1 MTQRKRRLKVQAR
14 SSKTKRDLG
23 YPFDQQWVA
32 DPSSRRA
39 VDAHHPLFRPW
50 FPEITDDDIK
60 DLELNAQLAIPQA
73 KRGQVMLGL
82 DVAFDVL
89 TVYMHEA
96 GRPPPHEMR
105 NRMTS
110 VRNDLHKILK
120 RLGVKPELLDMK
132 TWHPSALDLN
142 PNIMSELVDGAND
155 DRDLVYSCIRAMGAL
170 ADIADEARRKA
181 EYRITNAWSVGA
193 ARIAFAQ
200 KLMDAHESIFQEPP
214 TETRNGKWHN
224 FATCF

>member
-1 MTQRKRRLKVQAR
+1 
-14 SSKTKRDLG
+14 
-23 YPFDQQWVA
+23 
-32 DPSSRRA
+32 
-39 VDAHHPLFRPW
+39 
-50 FPEITDDDIK
+50 
-60 DLELNAQLAIPQA
+60 
-73 KRGQVMLGL
+73 MLGL

-155 DRDLVYSCIRAMGAL
+155 DRDQVYSCIRAMGAL

-181 EYRITNAWSVGA
+181 EYRMTNAWSVGA

-200 KLMDAHESIFQEPP
+200 KLMDAHESIFRKPP

-224 FATCF
+224 FATWAFKRAGLPLGPDGPRDLLRAIKRNKAKQEKAAGTAHRQTVPRDGGD